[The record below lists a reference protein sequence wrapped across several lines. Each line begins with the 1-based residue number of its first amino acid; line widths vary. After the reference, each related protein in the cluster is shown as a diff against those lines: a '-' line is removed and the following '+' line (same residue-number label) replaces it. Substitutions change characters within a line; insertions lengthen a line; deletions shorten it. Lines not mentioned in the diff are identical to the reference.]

1 MLIQNL
7 KSKQTKGTTRY
18 SGSYYDC
25 SPQGTEEETCHRFK
39 ASLGYR
45 VKSCREEE
53 GKKPKT
59 KNNETKTTCLIQ
71 LLCPQTINK

>member
-53 GKKPKT
+53 RKKTQNKKQRN
-59 KNNETKTTCLIQ
+59 KNH
-71 LLCPQTINK
+71 LLDTAPVSTDNK